1 MSEQKEQQPERIPV
15 GQAIFDEVFLLFLA
29 SLVIS
34 FILYNVWG
42 LLELLNV
49 PMLK

>member
-1 MSEQKEQQPERIPV
+1 MGEQKEQQPERIPV
-15 GQAIFDEVFLLFLA
+15 GQAVFDEVFLLFLA

-49 PMLK
+49 PILK

>member
-1 MSEQKEQQPERIPV
+1 MSAQKDQQPERIPV
-15 GQAIFDEVFLLFLA
+15 GQAIFDELFLLFLA

-34 FILYNVWG
+34 FVLYNVWG

-49 PMLK
+49 PFLK